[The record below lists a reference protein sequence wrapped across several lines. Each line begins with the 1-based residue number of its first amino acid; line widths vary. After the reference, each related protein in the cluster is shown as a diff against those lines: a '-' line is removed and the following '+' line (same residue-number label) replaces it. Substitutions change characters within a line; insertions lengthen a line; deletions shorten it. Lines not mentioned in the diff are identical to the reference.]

1 MNVTRSI
8 IRHEIFVTLRRKGY
22 LFMTFGV
29 PIIAA
34 IAVVVF
40 IMVKGDDEDESP
52 QNPLEKPPDKPI
64 GYVDYSGLFGDP
76 GELAGLVVLYPDED
90 AAQSALKKGQLDSY
104 FVISADYMQSGDV
117 THKAPQMGIPGGD
130 ADWFRAFMI
139 FQLLEGSNPYLLL
152 RLNQPARITEH
163 QLDAS
168 GIEVLQTDEDQFG
181 ANFALVYAFAMIL
194 LMATFVPSGYLIRS
208 VVEEKENRTIEV
220 ILSSLRPL
228 QLLAGKI
235 VGQGLMGLIQ
245 MLVWLVSAWAI
256 FNLASVEI
264 ADLSQLELT
273 PDKFLLVLLY
283 FFGNFALASC
293 CFAGLG
299 AISTNM
305 REGPQYASL
314 FTLPMV
320 VPIWFTTIFIES
332 PNGNLAVLFS
342 LFPITAPLTMVQ
354 RIALTTVPWWQLGLS
369 LALLFA
375 SSGLMLWF
383 VAKLFRVNVL
393 LSGTLPKPA
402 ELLKLLREA

>member
-1 MNVTRSI
+1 MNVTWSI

-22 LFMTFGV
+22 LFMTLGV
-29 PIIAA
+29 PVIAA

-40 IMVKGDDEDESP
+40 IVAKGDEDEEAS
-52 QNPLEKPPDKPI
+52 QNPLEKPPSSPI
-64 GYVDYSGLFGDP
+64 GYVDHSGLFGDP
-76 GELAGLVVLYPDED
+76 GELAGLVVHYPDED

-104 FVISADYMQSGDV
+104 FVIPADYMQSGNV
-117 THKAPQMGIPGGD
+117 TRKAAQMGIPGGD

-139 FQLLEGSNPYLLL
+139 FQLLQGASPYLLL

-168 GIEVLQTDEDQFG
+168 GVELLQTNADQFG
-181 ANFALVYAFAMIL
+181 ANFTLVYAFAIIL
-194 LMATFVPSGYLIRS
+194 LMATFVPSGYLISS
-208 VVEEKENRTIEV
+208 VVAEKENRTIEV
-220 ILSSLRPL
+220 VLSSLRPV

-235 VGQGLMGLIQ
+235 IGQGLMGLAQLLI
-245 MLVWLVSAWAI
+245 WLVSAWAL
-256 FNLASVEI
+256 FNLASGEI
-264 ADLSQLELT
+264 SDLSALELT
-273 PDKFLLVLLY
+273 PYKLLIVLLY
-283 FFGNFALASC
+283 FLGNFALASC

-305 REGPQYASL
+305 REGPQYASF

-354 RIALTTVPWWQLGLS
+354 RIAITTVPLWQLGLS

-375 SSGLMLWF
+375 SAGLMLWLI
-383 VAKLFRVNVL
+383 ARLFRVHVL